1 MQKELV
7 TIKLDDL
14 IPYKKNARKNDAT
27 VPDLAEDMKQVGY
40 ISPIVVDERNEI
52 LAGHTRA
59 MALKYNGETEAQV
72 MRVTGLTEEQ
82 KRKFRLYDNKI
93 GEKSEW
99 DFELLADEIL
109 DLDFGDLTDTLDWGF
124 DVPDE
129 PRIKW
134 RGAEPDEPERE
145 KETLSPTE
153 RFWEINN
160 FKHYDPTRVTGK
172 YQFPTNEPTQHIP
185 TALIGFHDLNETD
198 REYDKGVHFYI
209 HDYKFECLWNNP
221 TKYFERLSRYDCVIA
236 PDFSTYTDMSLSHVI
251 WNVYRNRL
259 LVQMMQDYG
268 LTVIPNIMWGNEDTF
283 EFVFDGLPQHSILAV
298 ETNGNNRA
306 KEDQELFAKAM
317 DEAIKRLEPTGL
329 LLYGSVP
336 KKYDFKGIPVT
347 HIKNTVQARR
357 AAKTKKE

>member
-1 MQKELV
+1 MKKELV
-7 TIKLDDL
+7 TVKLDDL

-27 VPDLAEDMKQVGY
+27 VPDLAKDIQQVGY

-59 MALKYNGETEAQV
+59 RALRYNGETQAEV
-72 MRVTGLTEEQ
+72 MRVTGLTEDQ

-99 DFELLADEIL
+99 DFELLMDEIM
-109 DLDFGDLTDTLDWGF
+109 DLDFGDLADVIDWGLE
-124 DVPDE
+124 PKE

-134 RGAEPDEPERE
+134 RGADIEEEAPDR
-145 KETLSPTE
+145 TLSPTE

-160 FKHYDPTRVTGK
+160 FKHYDGIRVAGK

-185 TALIGFHDLNETD
+185 KALIGFHDINETD
-198 REYDKGVHFYI
+198 EEYDKGVHFYI

-221 TKYFERLSRYDCVIA
+221 TKYFERLARYDCVVA

-251 WNVYRNRL
+251 WNLYRNRL

-268 LTVIPNIMWGNEDTF
+268 LTVIPNIMWGNEETF
-283 EFVFDGLPQHSILAV
+283 DFCFDGLPKNSVLAV

-306 KEDQELFAKAM
+306 KEDIELFGKAM
-317 DEAIKRLEPTGL
+317 TRAIEQLEPTHL
-329 LLYGSVP
+329 LLYGSTP
-336 KKYDFKGIPVT
+336 KRFDFKGVPVT
-347 HIKNTVQARR
+347 NIRNTVQARR
-357 AAKTKKE
+357 AAKTKR